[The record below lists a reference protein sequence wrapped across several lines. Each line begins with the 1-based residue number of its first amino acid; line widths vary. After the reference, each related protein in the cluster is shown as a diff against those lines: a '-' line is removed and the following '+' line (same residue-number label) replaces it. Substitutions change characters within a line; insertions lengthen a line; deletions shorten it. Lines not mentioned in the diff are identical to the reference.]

1 MMAFNKFIPPSVRAD
16 ASFPTPMYRPSL
28 AFSLPVLKV
37 ILHHYVE
44 EVIVDLGCILLQ
56 MNHPKSATG
65 MR

>member
-1 MMAFNKFIPPSVRAD
+1 MMAFNKFVLPSVGAMHR
-16 ASFPTPMYRPSL
+16 SQRRCI